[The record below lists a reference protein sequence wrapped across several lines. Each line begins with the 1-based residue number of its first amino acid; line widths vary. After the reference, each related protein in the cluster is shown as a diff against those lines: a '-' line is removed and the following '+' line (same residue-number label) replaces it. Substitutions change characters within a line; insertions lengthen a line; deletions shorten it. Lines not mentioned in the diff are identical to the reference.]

1 ADKNSLNTGTLGFS
15 DIHNQADYKTQH
27 QGGGISTGGSIGSQF
42 AGNMT
47 SALLAGGGSKGHAE
61 GTTQSAVSEGTI
73 TIRDRE
79 NQKQDVADL
88 SRDAEHA
95 SGSIGPIFDKEKE
108 QRRLQEV
115 QLTGEIGSQAAD
127 IARTQGEI
135 AKQKAIKDPAA
146 LTAAE
151 AKLKAEGNSS
161 PTAEQIA
168 DQAGRTAM
176 AAYGT
181 GSDLQRGIQAATA
194 ALQGLAGGD
203 IAGALAGASA

>member
-1 ADKNSLNTGTLGFS
+1 
-15 DIHNQADYKTQH
+15 
-27 QGGGISTGGSIGSQF
+27 
-42 AGNMT
+42 
-47 SALLAGGGSKGHAE
+47 
-61 GTTQSAVSEGTI
+61 SEGTI

-151 AKLKAEGNSS
+151 AKLKAEGNS
-161 PTAEQIA
+161 
-168 DQAGRTAM
+168 
-176 AAYGT
+176 
-181 GSDLQRGIQAATA
+181 
-194 ALQGLAGGD
+194 
-203 IAGALAGASA
+203 